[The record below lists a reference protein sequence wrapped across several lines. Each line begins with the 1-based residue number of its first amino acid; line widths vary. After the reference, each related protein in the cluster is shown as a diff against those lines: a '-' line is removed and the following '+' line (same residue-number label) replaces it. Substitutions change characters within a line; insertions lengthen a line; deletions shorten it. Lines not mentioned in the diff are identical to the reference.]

1 MKISNK
7 KELRQI
13 ALKHSADIEFK
24 GFLKLYKDRT
34 KEPFLFCVKDT
45 TLPSDNPL

>member
-13 ALKHSADIEFK
+13 TLKNSADMEFK
-24 GFLKLYKDRT
+24 GFLKLYKDHT

-45 TLPSDNPL
+45 TLSSDNPL

>member
-13 ALKHSADIEFK
+13 ALKNSADIEFK
-24 GFLKLYKDRT
+24 GFLKLYKDHI

-45 TLPSDNPL
+45 TLSSDNPL